1 MRKQPVM
8 NRRYSPLS
16 LAGHG
21 TARTVLLRMAEDQDR
36 ATRIAELKD
45 RHPRLTWAKIAEQVG
60 VTERAATQWKKTGA
74 MKPENAEAL
83 ARVFNVDFDYIWSGP
98 RPDTPEMFVDRR
110 NAAVEPSE
118 IAERLDRIDAALE
131 LAASERQQ
139 IAALLARQT
148 ELLEAMEAATR
159 HAHDAADRLDESVA
173 EAGRALRAAPPRPA
187 RAAAKPARK
196 RSPKASG
203 QDPA

>member
-1 MRKQPVM
+1 
-8 NRRYSPLS
+8 
-16 LAGHG
+16 
-21 TARTVLLRMAEDQDR
+21 MAEDQDR
-36 ATRIAELKD
+36 ATRIAELKE

-74 MKPENAEAL
+74 LKPENAEAL
-83 ARVFNVDFDYIWSGP
+83 AQVFGVDFDYVWSGP

-110 NAAVEPSE
+110 SE
-118 IAERLDRIDAALE
+118 SSQLADRLEDAITLLREARSEQDRISGL
-131 LAASERQQ
+131 LERQT
-139 IAALLARQT
+139 RV
-148 ELLEAMEAATR
+148 LERIERATR

>member
-1 MRKQPVM
+1 MKQHVM

-36 ATRIAELKD
+36 ATRIAELKE

-74 MKPENAEAL
+74 LKPENAEAL
-83 ARVFNVDFDYIWSGP
+83 AQVFGVDFDYIWSGP

-110 NAAVEPSE
+110 SEPSQF
-118 IAERLDRIDAALE
+118 AERLASIEDR
-131 LAASERQQ
+131 
-139 IAALLARQT
+139 
-148 ELLEAMEAATR
+148 
-159 HAHDAADRLDESVA
+159 
-173 EAGRALRAAPPRPA
+173 
-187 RAAAKPARK
+187 
-196 RSPKASG
+196 
-203 QDPA
+203 

>member
-1 MRKQPVM
+1 M

-36 ATRIAELKD
+36 ATRIAELKE

-74 MKPENAEAL
+74 LKPENAEAL
-83 ARVFNVDFDYIWSGP
+83 AQVFGVDFDYIWSGP

-110 NAAVEPSE
+110 NAAAEPSE
-118 IAERLDRIDAALE
+118 IAERLDHIDAALE

-196 RSPKASG
+196 RTSEG
-203 QDPA
+203 IRQGPA